1 MKNLWICRESRWH
14 IAYTMTHRLDETRRD
29 LVLRCSSYGC
39 LEVVLCLGVVE
50 LDRSQSSGVEQ
61 PSNGL
66 GLVDLP
72 LERCL
77 GDESVGLV
85 VLVLREV

>member
-50 LDRSQSSGVEQ
+50 LNGPQSSSVKQ
-61 PSNGL
+61 PSNRL
-66 GLVDLP
+66 SLVDLS
-72 LERCL
+72 LERSLC
-77 GDESVGLV
+77 DEPIRLI